1 MDAEHRTLLFQLRS
15 EYLTSRIGSVS
26 VSSAHMGK
34 NKLGIPGYSIINHV
48 CDLDTVSLVS

>member
-15 EYLTSRIGSVS
+15 EYLTLRIGSVS